1 MNQVSRTL
9 EIDDDTGAH
18 LREMAADRGHEVA
31 AALAEIVAM
40 LESVVDLTTWV
51 KSWRSAHELPR
62 PQPRDRN

>member
-18 LREMAADRGHEVA
+18 LRAMAAERGHEVT

-62 PQPRDRN
+62 PQPRDRD